1 MNGVITTEE
10 LTIHTEL
17 NKLTSRNRARVQLL
31 LEIGE
36 RLLVINPWKA
46 TFEVDIEEQ
55 EVERLNKAGR
65 MTKHK
70 IAGQKTLSLAL
81 EIRSDSFW
89 DAQEGDGGTMVE
101 LADFFRLGE
110 KFDLIY
116 SPIESPGSS
125 VLIGC
130 LVTDMELAQD
140 RKSDLIEE
148 NCTLTVDMVV
158 DEVLC

>member
-1 MNGVITTEE
+1 
-10 LTIHTEL
+10 
-17 NKLTSRNRARVQLL
+17 
-31 LEIGE
+31 
-36 RLLVINPWKA
+36 LVINPWKA

-70 IAGQKTLSLAL
+70 IAGQKTLYLAL

-89 DAQEGDGGTMVE
+89 DVQGGDGGTMVE
-101 LADFFRLGE
+101 LANFFNLGE

-116 SPIESPGSS
+116 SPIGSPGSS

-130 LVTDMELAQD
+130 LVTGMELEQD

-148 NCTLTVDMVV
+148 NCTLTVGMVV

>member
-1 MNGVITTEE
+1 
-10 LTIHTEL
+10 
-17 NKLTSRNRARVQLL
+17 
-31 LEIGE
+31 
-36 RLLVINPWKA
+36 LVINPWKA
-46 TFEVDIEEQ
+46 NFEVNIQEM

-70 IAGQKTLSLAL
+70 IAGEKSLSLDL

-89 DAQEGDGGTMVE
+89 NAQEGDGGTMVE
-101 LADFFRLGE
+101 LADFFMNSE

-116 SPIESPGSS
+116 SPIGSPGSS

-130 LVTDMELAQD
+130 LATNVRFDQNKA
-140 RKSDLIEE
+140 DLIEE
-148 NCTLTVDMVV
+148 NCTLIVNMVV

>member
-1 MNGVITTEE
+1 M
-10 LTIHTEL
+10 
-17 NKLTSRNRARVQLL
+17 
-31 LEIGE
+31 EIGE

-46 TFEVDIEEQ
+46 VFEVDIEEK

-70 IAGQKTLSLAL
+70 IAGHKSLSLDL

-89 DAQEGDGGTMVE
+89 DAQEGDGGTMVD
-101 LADFFRLGE
+101 LAEFFMNAE

-116 SPIESPGSS
+116 SPIGSPGTS

-130 LVTDMELAQD
+130 FATNVSFDQNS
-140 RKSDLIEE
+140 KSDLIEE
-148 NCTLTVDMVV
+148 NCTLIVNMVV